1 MRYVKLLQIFSIV
14 IILSLLV
21 IAVPATP
28 AAAYVEE
35 ISLSPAEGKISDT
48 ITITGR
54 YFTPSSVDTE
64 RRVDIYFSSDE
75 AVRGNHIDNQ
85 VKAYKK
91 WEATTGVG
99 FVGDDDEGEF
109 EDTFS
114 VPSKLE
120 DGSYDE
126 DVEVG
131 TTYYVYATHYNS
143 IYIRAIAEFTVIGGQ
158 ITLDPDEGPVATE
171 VEITGTEFSSRDD
184 IIIEYDGDEVDIEG
198 DDETDS
204 DGEFVSFILIPEST
218 AGIHTIT
225 VTVSGSEVETEFT
238 VEPEVIL
245 SPTSGEVDTTVTVSG
260 AGFGRR
266 NDVVIYFNNVG
277 LATATTDGQGS
288 FDITFSMPD
297 LEAGIYTL
305 EAEDDDENLDTAK
318 FTITVPSPPTP
329 SPTPSPA
336 PSPSPTTA
344 SISSS
349 SGHVGKNIVIGGAGF
364 EAGGIIIVKYDGEE
378 VAATTAGSDGMF
390 MATFR
395 VPVSEYGNHIVT
407 ASDGTNTEQ
416 FTFTVESTP
425 PPAPAPLVPEMGV
438 EVKPP
443 ISFDW
448 KNVADDSPPVTYTFQ
463 IATTEDFSAD
473 SIVLEKKG
481 LTTSIY
487 SVTEEDQEKLVG
499 QETPYYWRVRAVDGA
514 SNEGEW
520 TGAGQFYIASPFSMP
535 SWVIYTLIGLG
546 GLVLFAV
553 GYWLG
558 RRTAYYY

>member
-1 MRYVKLLQIFSIV
+1 MRYVKVLQIFSIV

-21 IAVPATP
+21 IAVPATAQTRFITLVP
-28 AAAYVEE
+28 D
-35 ISLSPAEGKISDT
+35 EGT
-48 ITITGR
+48 IGSTVTIAGEG
-54 YFTPSSVDTE
+54 FNKSTE
-64 RRVDIYFSSDE
+64 TTDKYAVIYFSS
-75 AVRGNHIDNQ
+75 Q
-85 VKAYKK
+85 
-91 WEATTGVG
+91 EATTIDDI
-99 FVGDDDEGEF
+99 DDDVTIYEIVKDGLWLDENGEF
-109 EDTFS
+109 EETFT
-114 VPSKLE
+114 VPDELD
-120 DGSYDE
+120 DGATDR
-126 DVEVG
+126 DVTSG
-131 TTYYVYATHYNS
+131 TYYLYVCHYLS
-143 IYIRAIAEFTVIGGQ
+143 ITPPTIAKDIRAIAEFTVIGGQ

-171 VEITGTEFSSRDD
+171 VEITGAEFSSRDD
-184 IIIEYDGDEVDIEG
+184 IIIEYDGDEVDLEG

-204 DGEFVSFILIPEST
+204 YGEFVSFILIPEST

-225 VTVSGSEVETEFT
+225 ITVSGSEVETEFT

-245 SPTSGEVDTTVTVSG
+245 SPTSGEADTTVTVSG

-266 NDVVIYFNNVG
+266 EEVTIYFNNTG
-277 LATATTDGQGS
+277 LATATADGQGS
-288 FDITFSMPD
+288 FDFTFSVPE

-378 VAATTAGSDGMF
+378 VAAATAGSDGMF

-395 VPVSEYGNHIVT
+395 VPVSEYGSHIVT
-407 ASDGTNTEQ
+407 VSDGTNTEQ

-443 ISFDW
+443 IAFDW
-448 KNVADDSPPVTYTFQ
+448 KNVVDDSPPVTYTFQ

-487 SVTEEDQEKLVG
+487 SVTEKDQEDLVG
-499 QETPYYWRVRAVDGA
+499 QEAPYYWRVRAVDGA

-520 TGAGQFYIASPFSMP
+520 TGAGQFYIAPPFSMP